1 LIGKKEESKIMPNQ
15 IRAII
20 NPELLIWARKTA
32 GLSIEISAKKAQ
44 IKEQYLVSW
53 EKGQSYPSIP
63 QLIKLSKIYKRPI
76 SVFYLPEPPK
86 LFASLRDYRRLPNQ
100 PPPILSPQLL
110 YEIRRANERRDIA
123 LELYE
128 LLGEKPPMIK
138 AKINLTD
145 NPEVLSSMIRKLLA
159 IDIEI
164 QLRWKNVFEAYTEW
178 RKALDSIGIM
188 SFQTSDS
195 KIKLDEMRGFS
206 NSQMP
211 LPITV
216 INKNDFPAAR
226 IFSLM
231 HELAHILLRKEG
243 ICEFENVDV
252 LAEEEREIEKFC
264 NHVAG
269 AVLVPEYHLLSQP
282 IIGKLSKKNMVDDL
296 EILNLSRLYKA
307 SREVVLRRLLHFG
320 LISSDY
326 YSDKKEIYD
335 KEAKKKAT
343 EEAHRAAKGGNRFIV
358 PIYLK
363 NMYSN
368 GRGYTDLILKSYYQ
382 EKITLSDVSGY
393 LGIKL
398 KHLPKIEAAMSR
410 FISYA

>member
-1 LIGKKEESKIMPNQ
+1 
-15 IRAII
+15 
-20 NPELLIWARKTA
+20 
-32 GLSIEISAKKAQ
+32 
-44 IKEQYLVSW
+44 
-53 EKGQSYPSIP
+53 
-63 QLIKLSKIYKRPI
+63 
-76 SVFYLPEPPK
+76 
-86 LFASLRDYRRLPNQ
+86 
-100 PPPILSPQLL
+100 
-110 YEIRRANERRDIA
+110 
-123 LELYE
+123 
-128 LLGEKPPMIK
+128 
-138 AKINLTD
+138 
-145 NPEVLSSMIRKLLA
+145 
-159 IDIEI
+159 IEI